1 MRDLKGKIE
10 SLREDFDDAAEQ
22 IHDLDTLH
30 EIRNVY
36 VSRKKGHLTRLIAEL
51 KNLTAEDR
59 KEAGRL
65 INSLKNHIQDGLR
78 LKEDL
83 LGRKADKKSN
93 VDLTLPGSV
102 PYWGAPHPLVQ
113 VLNKVVDIFLK
124 IGFSTQTGPEIE
136 TDYYNFTAL
145 NYPEH
150 HPSRSESNT
159 FYIDDTHLLRTHTA
173 SVYIRMMEKHKPPL
187 RIIAPGKIY
196 RNQSPGN
203 LSYPVLFQVEGLV
216 VDTHIDF
223 SHLKGLLDVFLRQL
237 FSDRIKLR
245 YRPSFFPFTETSVKI
260 DMNCPCC
267 TGGDADCHA
276 CQGKGWTEIMAAGM
290 IGPQV
295 FKNVN
300 INPEIYSGFAFGL
313 EVDRLAGLLY
323 DIPAPSSLYENDIRL
338 IRTLSRK
345 S

>member
-10 SLREDFDDAAEQ
+10 SLREDFDEAAEQ
-22 IHDLDTLH
+22 VHEFEALH
-30 EIRNVY
+30 EIRNDY
-36 VSRKKGHLTRLIAEL
+36 IGRKKGHLTRLIAQL
-51 KNLTAEDR
+51 KNLTEEDR

-65 INSLKNHIQDGLR
+65 INSLKNHIQDV
-78 LKEDL
+78 
-83 LGRKADKKSN
+83 LGRKENLIDRKAEKKPE

-102 PYWGAPHPLVQ
+102 PYWGAPHPLMQ
-113 VLNKVVDIFLK
+113 VMNKVVGLFVK
-124 IGFSTQTGPEIE
+124 MGFSTQSGPEIE

-145 NYPEH
+145 NYPDH
-150 HPSRSESNT
+150 HPARSEGNT
-159 FYIDDTHLLRTHTA
+159 LYIDDTHLLRTHTA
-173 SVYIRMMEKHKPPL
+173 AVYIRMMEKHKPPL

-196 RNQSPGN
+196 RSQTPGSMN
-203 LSYPVLFQVEGLV
+203 SPVLFQVEGLV

-223 SHLKGLLDVFLRQL
+223 SHLKGFLDAFLSQL

-245 YRPSFFPFTETSVKI
+245 YRPSYFPFTETSVKI
-260 DMNCPCC
+260 DMNCPRCAAGEVSC
-267 TGGDADCHA
+267 RA
-276 CQGKGWTEIMAAGM
+276 CQGKGWTEVMAAGM

-313 EVDRLAGLLY
+313 EADRLAELLY
-323 DIPAPSSLYENDIRL
+323 DIPGPASLYENDIRL
-338 IRTLSRK
+338 LRAFSRK